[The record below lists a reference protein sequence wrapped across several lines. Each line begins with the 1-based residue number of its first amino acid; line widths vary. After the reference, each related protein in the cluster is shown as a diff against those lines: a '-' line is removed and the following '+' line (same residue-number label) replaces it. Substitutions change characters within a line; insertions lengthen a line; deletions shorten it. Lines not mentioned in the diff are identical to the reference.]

1 MTQQITQTQTEQ
13 LICSS
18 LGREVLRMLGIE
30 EGSVFVSL
38 LRSGVVLVEKEGK
51 MENAAST

>member
-1 MTQQITQTQTEQ
+1 MVQR
-13 LICSS
+13 LIEESASS
-18 LGREVLRMLGIE
+18 CTVLGREVLRILGIE

-38 LRSGVVLVEKEGK
+38 LRSGAVLVEKEGK